1 MWHPNIYENGEVC
14 ISILHPPSN
23 TTQGGELP
31 EERWNP
37 TQSVRTVIMSIISL
51 LNEPNTYSPANV
63 DASIMYRDFIAGTSN
78 KYRDYVQ
85 KTIKESKK
93 EAERDDIEIPK
104 DQQDYCQVGKRLS
117 RTSSHNSVLAGAS
130 GEKPASAISS
140 KHSNTS
146 SNLYNCYDDYSELTE
161 ESSERQ
167 SGGSS
172 RAGSGNNSS
181 KSGSDTSLNEKDGPS
196 RGQKIQK
203 IGIDGKNKAH
213 EKADKM
219 L

>member
-63 DASIMYRDFIAGTSN
+63 DASIMFRDLMSGTST

-93 EAERDDIEIPK
+93 EAERDGIEIPK
-104 DQQDYCQVGKRLS
+104 DEKDYCQIGKTLS
-117 RTSSHNSVLAGAS
+117 RTNSHNSVLNAELAGQS
-130 GEKPASAISS
+130 SVDKPVSATSS

-146 SNLYNCYDDYSELTE
+146 SNLYNCYDEYSTE
-161 ESSERQ
+161 ESSRN
-167 SGGSS
+167 
-172 RAGSGNNSS
+172 GSGTNSS
-181 KSGSDTSLNEKDGPS
+181 KSGSDTSLNNNEKTK
-196 RGQKIQK
+196 RV
-203 IGIDGKNKAH
+203 
-213 EKADKM
+213 E
-219 L
+219 

>member
-63 DASIMYRDFIAGTSN
+63 DASIMYRDFMAGTSN

-93 EAERDDIEIPK
+93 EAEQDEIEIPK
-104 DQQDYCQVGKRLS
+104 DQKDYCQIGRKLS
-117 RTSSHNSVLAGAS
+117 RTSSHNSVLSRNGA
-130 GEKPASAISS
+130 ENKPASATSS

-167 SGGSS
+167 SGSS
-172 RAGSGNNSS
+172 RAASGNNSS
-181 KSGSDTSLNEKDGPS
+181 KSGSDTSLNDNGPS
-196 RGQKIQK
+196 GQKIQK
-203 IGIDGKNKAH
+203 IGVEDQKAH
-213 EKADKM
+213 KADKM